1 MNLITLLQV
10 KNLTGLSKTSIY
22 KLMRNGCFPLN
33 IKVGRRS
40 SRWVESEVIE
50 WSKRE
55 RIERLLS
62 NFPEITNTQKRI
74 NHVFNDKNK

>member
-1 MNLITLLQV
+1 MKLITLLQV

-33 IKVGRRS
+33 IKVGRKS

-50 WSKRE
+50 WSRM
-55 RIERLLS
+55 ERLLS

-74 NHVFNDKNK
+74 NYVFNDGNK

>member
-1 MNLITLLQV
+1 MNLIPLLQV

-40 SRWVESEVIE
+40 SRWVESEVVE
-50 WSKRE
+50 WSRT
-55 RIERLLS
+55 ERLLS
-62 NFPEITNTQKRI
+62 NFPEITNTQKII
-74 NHVFNDKNK
+74 NYVFNDGNK

>member
-50 WSKRE
+50 WS

-74 NHVFNDKNK
+74 NYVFNDGNK

>member
-22 KLMRNGCFPLN
+22 KLMRNECFPLN

-40 SRWVESEVIE
+40 SRWVESEVVE
-50 WSKRE
+50 WSRT
-55 RIERLLS
+55 ERLLS
-62 NFPEITNTQKRI
+62 NFPEITNAQKRI
-74 NHVFNDKNK
+74 NYVFNDENK

>member
-22 KLMRNGCFPLN
+22 KLMKNGCFPLN

-50 WSKRE
+50 WSRT
-55 RIERLLS
+55 ERLLS
-62 NFPEITNTQKRI
+62 NFPEITNAQKII
-74 NHVFNDKNK
+74 NYVFNDGNK

>member
-22 KLMRNGCFPLN
+22 KLMRNGCFPSN

-40 SRWVESEVIE
+40 SRWVEREVIE
-50 WSKRE
+50 WSRT
-55 RIERLLS
+55 ERLLS

-74 NHVFNDKNK
+74 NYVFNDGNK

>member
-50 WSKRE
+50 WSRT
-55 RIERLLS
+55 ERLLS
-62 NFPEITNTQKRI
+62 KFPEITNAQKII